1 MDKVNKQQDKKKMV
15 KQPDAAKQT
24 DTSQMSL
31 NVSSDDSFAK

>member
-1 MDKVNKQQDKKKMV
+1 MDKVNKQQDKKKKV

-24 DTSQMSL
+24 DESQMSL